1 MFIFLPLIGASP
13 DSTTDFI
20 LHFIHNIFISFQLSN
35 RSLIT
40 GSGLSLSWNLG
51 DNSFKMLHVLFP
63 QTVIGSERG
72 IA

>member
-40 GSGLSLSWNLG
+40 GFFFCMRF
-51 DNSFKMLHVLFP
+51 DNNFFA
-63 QTVIGSERG
+63 GNCF
-72 IA
+72 